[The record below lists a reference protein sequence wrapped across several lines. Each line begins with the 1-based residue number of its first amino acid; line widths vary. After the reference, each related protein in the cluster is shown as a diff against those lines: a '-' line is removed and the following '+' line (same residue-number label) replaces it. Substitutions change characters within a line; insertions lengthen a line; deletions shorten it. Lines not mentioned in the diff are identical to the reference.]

1 MLFFT
6 YLKYQ
11 NTGTG
16 TGTLEVHVASG
27 NERGWLVTPCY
38 GWNELFCLDT
48 DRQLGYWLLL

>member
-1 MLFFT
+1 VLFFT